1 MLINIFLIHSILFS
15 SNTSTLSINTKEYHD
30 KNIKSSKSKDEH
42 SKSSSS
48 LINLF
53 RSQTKQIITAVL
65 KLTRQSETDYNSGI
79 PITYNRP
86 LSPIKDREQMQLVK
100 NIAIAVRD
108 LLQTLDYAPLS
119 IKEMSE
125 HRYSHFSNL
134 VVSLI

>member
-1 MLINIFLIHSILFS
+1 FS

-108 LLQTLDYAPLS
+108 LLQTLDYAP
-119 IKEMSE
+119 
-125 HRYSHFSNL
+125 
-134 VVSLI
+134 